1 MSVSE
6 QASFSGSLRDESS
19 ALWTAL
25 TRHPFVVEMANGTL
39 PLDTF
44 RFYIDQNLLYL
55 PEYARAI
62 SVGVSGSSNYDEL
75 KWFSDAV
82 TNIVDVEIPENREL
96 QAQVAVLGGMP
107 HPHSEV
113 MAPATLAYTSYL
125 VATANRSDALGILA
139 LILPCAWSYEDI
151 ARANVDDA
159 ADHPVYREW
168 LRFFTTQEYHDVVVS
183 LRRDLDSAAEAAN
196 PESRRHAAEV
206 FRNGIRLEAA
216 FWDMAYDRTHWPDL
230 NSSDA
235 DERTPHG

>member
-1 MSVSE
+1 VVE
-6 QASFSGSLRDESS
+6 PASYSGALQDESR
-19 ALWTAL
+19 ALWNGL
-25 TRHPFVVEMANGTL
+25 TEHPFLVEMANGTL

-62 SVGVSGSSNYDEL
+62 SAGITGSRSNDEL

-82 TNIVDVEIPENREL
+82 ANIIDVEIPENREL
-96 QAQVAVLGGMP
+96 QAQVARLGGKP
-107 HPHSEV
+107 HPHAEV

-125 VATANRSDALGILA
+125 TATARRSDAVGILA

-151 ARANVDDA
+151 ARANMNKA

-168 LRFFTTQEYHDVVVS
+168 LRFFTTQEYHEVVVS
-183 LRRDLDSAAEAAN
+183 LRRDLDTAAREAT
-196 PESRRHAAEV
+196 PESQRHAAVV

-216 FWDMAYDRTHWPDL
+216 FWDMAYGGIHWPDL
-230 NSSDA
+230 DVDVA
-235 DERTPHG
+235 YERSHDG

>member
-1 MSVSE
+1 MAE
-6 QASFSGSLRDESS
+6 QPSFSESLRSDSLN
-19 ALWTAL
+19 LWHSLAE
-25 TRHPFVVEMANGTL
+25 HPFVVEMASGIL

-62 SVGVSGSSNYDEL
+62 SAGVAGSRNDSEL

-82 TNIVDVEIPENREL
+82 ANIVDVEIPENREL
-96 QAQVAVLGGMP
+96 QAQVATLGGTP
-107 HPHSEV
+107 HPYSEV

-151 ARANVDDA
+151 ARAKVDQA